1 MHENEFRRR
10 FRASLGEA
18 PDELGAAQRAVA
30 GLHRRAPADESG
42 RHPRAFALVAIGLTL
57 LVVAGLLG
65 PRLVRTVRTGGSQ
78 TSPAAA
84 GAPSPAPVPTP
95 APVSACRL
103 PVIVTD
109 SHATINPPADAQTDD
124 LDVETAGFVEMATG
138 RFQPD
143 PAAVQDGMP
152 FSRSYLKD
160 VWRPQTD
167 DPVLRRWLPVQPS
180 QVAPDHGS
188 YL

>member
-84 GAPSPAPVPTP
+84 GAPPPTPVPTP
-95 APVSACRL
+95 AP
-103 PVIVTD
+103 
-109 SHATINPPADAQTDD
+109 
-124 LDVETAGFVEMATG
+124 G
-138 RFQPD
+138 RSEERR
-143 PAAVQDGMP
+143 VGEEW
-152 FSRSYLKD
+152 RSP
-160 VWRPQTD
+160 W
-167 DPVLRRWLPVQPS
+167 W
-180 QVAPDHGS
+180 PDH
-188 YL
+188 